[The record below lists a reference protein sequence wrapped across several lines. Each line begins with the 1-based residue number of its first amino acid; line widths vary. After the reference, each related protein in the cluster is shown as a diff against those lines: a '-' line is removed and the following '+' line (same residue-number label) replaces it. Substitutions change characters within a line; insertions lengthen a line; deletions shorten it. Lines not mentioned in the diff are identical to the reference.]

1 MSVSSNGKENTIQA
15 VVFDLDGVLMDSE
28 WISFLVWR
36 EVAADAGGAL
46 KSEHYP
52 TMIGLTAEETAE
64 YVMQVSG
71 ASFDITATVDYVWRE
86 VTARISAGIA
96 PLPGAEEI
104 LVELTRR
111 GLPLAIAS
119 NSPTAYIHNALNGLR
134 LGQYF
139 KVIVGIDQVAEG
151 KPAPDVYL
159 RAAERLNVAP
169 ERCLALEDS
178 LVGSQ
183 AAQAAGMRVLAL
195 PSKHDSRAKFS
206 HCFGIYDSL
215 VEVGEGL
222 DVILAWY
229 EKEKLAGSGQVTA
242 DSRQLTANS

>member
-1 MSVSSNGKENTIQA
+1 MVNGLTISSNGKTHSIQA

-36 EVAADAGGAL
+36 EVAAANGGTL

-52 TMIGLTAEETAE
+52 TMIGLTAEETGE
-64 YVMQVSG
+64 YVMQISG
-71 ASFDITATVDYVWRE
+71 ARFDLTETVDFVWRE

-96 PLPGAEEI
+96 PLPGSCEI
-104 LVELTRR
+104 LDEMTRR

-119 NSPTAYIHNALNGLR
+119 NSPTDYIHTALNGLR
-134 LGQYF
+134 MAHYF
-139 KVIVGIDQVAEG
+139 KVIVGVDQVPNG

-183 AAQAAGMRVLAL
+183 AALSANMRVLAL
-195 PSKHDSRAKFS
+195 PSKHDNRAKFGT
-206 HCFGIYDSL
+206 CFGIYESL
-215 VEVGEGL
+215 VEVGESL
-222 DVILAWY
+222 DVILAGY
-229 EKEKLAGSGQVTA
+229 AAEKV
-242 DSRQLTANS
+242 